1 MATRTITTPD
11 TFEGYPPG
19 SRIPMHEVK
28 SHARASG
35 SHWFDPDT
43 LRSFGSKVP
52 DAARIGPDGRAYFIS
67 SEQDR
72 RYGDDRRYAAWNGER
87 RYTLRAYDPST
98 GQVDGAERAADGGYD
113 HDAFGRYRTLRTA
126 TTALRRLL
134 DRPNV

>member
-1 MATRTITTPD
+1 MATVTYRTPD
-11 TFEGYPPG
+11 AFDGYQPG
-19 SRIPMHEVK
+19 DRIPMSEVR
-28 SHARASG
+28 SHARRSG

-72 RYGDDRRYAAWNGER
+72 RYGGDRRHAAWNGER
-87 RYTLRAYDPST
+87 RYTLRAYNPAT
-98 GQVDGAERAADGGYD
+98 GIVDDAERAPDGGYD
-113 HDAFGRYRTLRTA
+113 HDAFGRYRTLQTA

-134 DRPNV
+134 DR